1 MSIPLKE
8 LQALAR
14 KIPQNERQTVKRF
27 MEFVIERADDTLTAA
42 EASAVDKAKKDM
54 KDGNWVSHSEF
65 CRNNKFFSLV

>member
-27 MEFVIERADDTLTAA
+27 MEFVIERAEDTLTTA

-54 KDGNWVSHSEF
+54 TDGNWVSHSEV
-65 CRNNKFFSLV
+65 RKIAGL

>member
-1 MSIPLKE
+1 MSIPWKE

-42 EASAVDKAKKDM
+42 EASAVDKAKRDM
-54 KDGNWVSHSEF
+54 KDGNWVSHSEV
-65 CRNNKFFSLV
+65 RKIAGL

>member
-27 MEFVIERADDTLTAA
+27 MEFVIERAEDTLTAA
-42 EASAVDKAKKDM
+42 EASAVDKAKRDM
-54 KDGNWVSHSEF
+54 KDGNWVSHLEV
-65 CRNNKFFSLV
+65 RKIAGL

>member
-1 MSIPLKE
+1 MSIPMKA

-14 KIPQNERQTVKRF
+14 NIPQNERQTVKRF

-54 KDGNWVSHSEF
+54 KDGNWVSHSEV
-65 CRNNKFFSLV
+65 RKIAGL

>member
-14 KIPQNERQTVKRF
+14 KIPQNERQIVKRF

-42 EASAVDKAKKDM
+42 ETAAVDKAKKDM
-54 KDGNWVSHSEF
+54 KDGNWVSHSEV
-65 CRNNKFFSLV
+65 RKIAGL

>member
-27 MEFVIERADDTLTAA
+27 MEFVIERADDSLTAA
-42 EASAVDKAKKDM
+42 EASAEEKKKRDV
-54 KDGNWVSHSEF
+54 KDGNWVSHSEV
-65 CRNNKFFSLV
+65 RKIAGL

>member
-14 KIPQNERQTVKRF
+14 KIPQNERETVKRF

-42 EASAVDKAKKDM
+42 EASAVDKAKRDM
-54 KDGNWVSHSEF
+54 KDGNWVSHSEV
-65 CRNNKFFSLV
+65 RKIAGL

>member
-27 MEFVIERADDTLTAA
+27 MEFVIERSDDTLKAA
-42 EASAVDKAKKDM
+42 EASAVDKAKRDM
-54 KDGNWVSHSEF
+54 KDGNWVSHSEV
-65 CRNNKFFSLV
+65 RKIAGL

>member
-27 MEFVIERADDTLTAA
+27 MEFVIERADDSLTAA
-42 EASAVDKAKKDM
+42 EASAVDKAKRDM
-54 KDGNWVSHSEF
+54 KDGNWVSHSEV
-65 CRNNKFFSLV
+65 RKIAGL

>member
-54 KDGNWVSHSEF
+54 KYGNWVSHSEV
-65 CRNNKFFSLV
+65 RKIAGL